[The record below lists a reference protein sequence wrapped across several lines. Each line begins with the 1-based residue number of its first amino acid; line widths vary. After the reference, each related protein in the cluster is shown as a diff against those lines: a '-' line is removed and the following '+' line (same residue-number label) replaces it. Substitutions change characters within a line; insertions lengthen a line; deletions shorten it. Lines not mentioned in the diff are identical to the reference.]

1 MAKNNNGKQIFVERE
16 TFEKNGRT
24 FFSYFIKGVIRGK
37 DVKVA
42 VVPPDKGGYTVLDI
56 VFGNEMSAELILKPY
71 EIKDEATGRVI
82 AGNGGRRRRDLRVQ
96 RQAVPQFGQGSA
108 RHARQKSGVKQ
119 SACAAYGKP
128 RAAFS
133 NLLGGKT

>member
-56 VFGNEMSAELILKPY
+56 VFGSDMSAELILKPY
-71 EIKDEATGRVI
+71 EIKDESTGRVI
-82 AGNGGRRRRDLRVQ
+82 AGNSYALRVQ

-119 SACAAYGKP
+119 SACAAYGKL

>member
-1 MAKNNNGKQIFVERE
+1 MAKNNSGKQIFVERE

-24 FFSYFIKGVIRGK
+24 FFSYFIRGNIRGK

-82 AGNGGRRRRDLRVQ
+82 AGNSYAGEIYEC
-96 RQAVPQFGQGSA
+96 S
-108 RHARQKSGVKQ
+108 VKPYRN
-119 SACAAYGKP
+119 SDKALLAMLVK
-128 RAAFS
+128 RAA
-133 NLLGGKT
+133 

>member
-1 MAKNNNGKQIFVERE
+1 MAKNNNGKIFVERE

-24 FFSYFIKGVIRGK
+24 FFSYFIKGNIRGK

-71 EIKDEATGRVI
+71 EIKDESTGRVI
-82 AGNGGRRRRDLRVQ
+82 AGNSSTSAASSRTAIRTRLCSPCSSKERRKTKRMCGLRETAS
-96 RQAVPQFGQGSA
+96 RIF
-108 RHARQKSGVKQ
+108 
-119 SACAAYGKP
+119 
-128 RAAFS
+128 
-133 NLLGGKT
+133 